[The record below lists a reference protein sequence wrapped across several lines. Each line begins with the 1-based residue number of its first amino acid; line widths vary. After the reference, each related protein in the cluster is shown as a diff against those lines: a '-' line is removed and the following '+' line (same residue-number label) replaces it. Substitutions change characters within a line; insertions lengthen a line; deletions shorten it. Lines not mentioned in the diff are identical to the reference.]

1 MSCKGIGEAFSEL
14 AGGIDEISE
23 KLDTAIDE
31 LVDGVADGIGLT
43 AAKVKFDAMLIEI
56 EAAFRKEFPGLEDFF
71 EQLKEG
77 IPLSEELQTIMNLGA
92 QTAAAVEKIKEL
104 KEKYGSDSVVDDILN
119 DPAGFVDSLGG
130 DLEALCEAMPNYEKA
145 KDGSI
150 KVKAAKFNF
159 DGAELDVQEIANE
172 GLSPTIRRIKE
183 SLKNLTV
190 TFESAST
197 TVNKDLANPFT

>member
-56 EAAFRKEFPGLEDFF
+56 EAAFQKEFPGLDSFF

-77 IPLSEELQTIMNLGA
+77 IPLSEELQTVMNLGA
-92 QTAAAVEKIKEL
+92 QTVAAVEKVKEL

-159 DGAELDVQEIANE
+159 DGAELDVEEILNE
-172 GLSPTIRRIKE
+172 GLSPTIRRFKD
-183 SLKNLTV
+183 SLRNIRLSVEPADSTV
-190 TFESAST
+190 D
-197 TVNKDLANPFT
+197 KDLSNPYS